1 MACASIL
8 SILLL
13 RSRYDGRFVHSQMKT
28 NENNADFVKLVI
40 ELYYIT
46 GMDPHW
52 GFGGVAT
59 PPKILGNFRKF
70 WEILNF
76 LER

>member
-1 MACASIL
+1 VRKYNQLEKWPFTFLCDIFHNIDQIGL
-8 SILLL
+8 
-13 RSRYDGRFVHSQMKT
+13 
-28 NENNADFVKLVI
+28 
-40 ELYYIT
+40 IT